1 MSGKI
6 EQIFNLLFYYSWVA
20 MLAGFVGM
28 HVHFC
33 ADWWYDE
40 WTAVAITGGY
50 VAVCA
55 LLFMAIM
62 YTHFYFQ
69 ECAANNTYARKA
81 CYEIAGVLQ
90 AEYRALATY
99 HERCKYLHFDMYK
112 KGASDVFISL
122 YLVTKKDE
130 RYVRIKYMVMWFFVR
145 EQNYKTPTDFK
156 KAIFATIYDAF
167 LGIETNPVLARSDF
181 KKERS
186 LATFLQQYKD
196 VPLIE
201 TLHDDALFE
210 E

>member
-6 EQIFNLLFYYSWVA
+6 EQFFSFLFYYSWVV

-28 HVHFC
+28 HVQLC
-33 ADWWYDE
+33 GEWWYGK
-40 WTAVAITGGY
+40 WMAVAISGGY
-50 VAVCA
+50 VGVCA

-62 YTHFYFQ
+62 YTHFFFQ
-69 ECAANNTYARKA
+69 ECAANDAYARKA
-81 CYEIAGVLQ
+81 CHQIAGVLQ
-90 AEYRALATY
+90 AEYRASATY
-99 HERCKYLHFDMYK
+99 HACCKYIHFDMYK

-145 EQNYKTPTDFK
+145 EQNYKTPDDFK
-156 KAIFATIYDAF
+156 KAILSTIHDAF
-167 LGIETNPVLARSDF
+167 LGVETNAVLARSDF

-201 TLHDDALFE
+201 TLPDGAELD
-210 E
+210 